1 MTDDDRAALLEGMT
15 EAQQARVLRAILAEK
30 KAHKASIDRYVELQ
44 NAYIEMQTLLEET
57 LEAFQNYIN
66 KTQEA

>member
-1 MTDDDRAALLEGMT
+1 MPDDDRAALLEGMT

-30 KAHKASIDRYVELQ
+30 KACKVWIDRCAEMQSAYV
-44 NAYIEMQTLLEET
+44 EMQTLLEDT
-57 LEAFQNYIN
+57 LEALQNHIN